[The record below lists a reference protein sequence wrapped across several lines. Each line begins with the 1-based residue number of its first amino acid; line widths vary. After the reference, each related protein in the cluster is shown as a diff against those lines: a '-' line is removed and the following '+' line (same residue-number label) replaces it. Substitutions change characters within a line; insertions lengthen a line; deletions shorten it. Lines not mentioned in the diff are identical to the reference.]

1 MEDVELELHFESQ
14 FIPINESAEEE
25 QEQEQSQEQS
35 NESDESF
42 SCPVCYTNGAESGL
56 VSPAHCSHQICLEC
70 YTNIATRAPSPTCPM
85 CRTEYL
91 RTTLQPTIVPNPSPH
106 ITTNNTPITTP
117 PRRPMSPNM
126 NSDVMSLLIHNELP
140 AYSVNNIIINTLA
153 DIERTQMILDM
164 LNVIN

>member
-1 MEDVELELHFESQ
+1 MEDLEMELHFESQ
-14 FIPINESAEEE
+14 FIPINDSEE
-25 QEQEQSQEQS
+25 QEQEQEQS
-35 NESDESF
+35 TNTSDESF

-56 VSPAHCSHQICLEC
+56 VSPARCSHQICLEC

-91 RTTLQPTIVPNPSPH
+91 RTNAQETLEPNPSPQDAV
-106 ITTNNTPITTP
+106 ITTP

-140 AYSVNNIIINTLA
+140 SYSVGNIMINSLV
-153 DIERTQMILDM
+153 DIERAQIILDL
-164 LNVIN
+164 LNTVN

>member
-1 MEDVELELHFESQ
+1 MDDVELELQFESQ
-14 FIPINESAEEE
+14 FIPINESVEEV
-25 QEQEQSQEQS
+25 QDQT

-70 YTNIATRAPSPTCPM
+70 YTNIAARAPSPTCPM

-91 RTTLQPTIVPNPSPH
+91 RTAIQPTLVPNSSP
-106 ITTNNTPITTP
+106 TETPINTP

-126 NSDVMSLLIHNELP
+126 NSDVMSLLLHNELP
-140 AYSVNNIIINTLA
+140 AYSVGNIIINTLA
-153 DIERTQMILDM
+153 DIERTQMILDL

>member
-1 MEDVELELHFESQ
+1 MEDLELELQFESQ
-14 FIPINESAEEE
+14 FIPINEIAEEE
-25 QEQEQSQEQS
+25 QEQEEEQERQSI

-56 VSPAHCSHQICLEC
+56 VSPARCSHQICLEC

-91 RTTLQPTIVPNPSPH
+91 RTSVEPTAVPNPSPQG
-106 ITTNNTPITTP
+106 TPITTP

-126 NSDVMSLLIHNELP
+126 NSDVMSLLLHNELP
-140 AYSVNNIIINTLA
+140 SYSVGNIIINTLA
-153 DIERTQMILDM
+153 DIERTQMILDL
-164 LNVIN
+164 LNTVT